1 MNPFI
6 FLIDILLQLYATA
19 LLIRVILQWAGADFY
34 NPVSQFIVKITNPPV
49 KPMRKIIPGFFG
61 IDMATLVLATLVI
74 ALKVMVVYQTLNPVV
89 ISLLA
94 VGQMLML
101 TLSVFL
107 YSIIIQAILSWV
119 NPDPYNPAVS
129 LLNSLTFPILKHFR
143 NLLPPMGGMDLSPM
157 IAIIAIMFVQYSVR
171 YLFMNI
177 FGINL

>member
-6 FLIDILLQLYATA
+6 FLIDILFQLYATA
-19 LLIRVILQWAGADFY
+19 LLIRVLLQWAGADFY
-34 NPVSQFIVKITNPPV
+34 NPISQFIVKITNPPV

-61 IDMATLVLATLVI
+61 IDMATLVLALLVLAI
-74 ALKVMVVYQTLNPVV
+74 KIMIVYQTVNPIA

-94 VGQMLML
+94 AGQALML
-101 TLSVFL
+101 ILSIFL

-129 LLNSLTFPILKHFR
+129 LLNTLTFPVLKHFR
-143 NLLPPMGGMDLSPM
+143 NLIPPIGGMDISPM
-157 IAIIAIMFVQYSVR
+157 IAIIVLMFIQYSIR
-171 YLFMNI
+171 YLFANA

>member
-1 MNPFI
+1 MNPFV

-19 LLIRVILQWAGADFY
+19 LLIRVLLQWVGADFY

-49 KPMRKIIPGFFG
+49 KPMRKLIPGVFG
-61 IDMATLVLATLVI
+61 IDMATLVLSILVLAI
-74 ALKVMVVYQTLNPVV
+74 KVMVVYQTFNPVA

-94 VGQMLML
+94 IGQLLML
-101 TLSVFL
+101 TLSIFL

-129 LLNSLTFPILKHFR
+129 LLNSITSPVLKHFR

-157 IAIIAIMFVQYSVR
+157 LAIIVIMFVQYSVR
-171 YLFMNI
+171 YVFLNV
-177 FGINL
+177 FGIGL

>member
-1 MNPFI
+1 MNPFV

-19 LLIRVILQWAGADFY
+19 LLIRVLLQWVGADFY

-49 KPMRKIIPGFFG
+49 KPMRKLIPGFFG
-61 IDMATLVLATLVI
+61 IDMATLVLSILVLAI
-74 ALKVMVVYQTLNPVV
+74 KVMVVYQTFNPVA

-94 VGQMLML
+94 IGQLLML
-101 TLSVFL
+101 TLSIFL

-129 LLNSLTFPILKHFR
+129 LLNSITSPVLKHFR

-157 IAIIAIMFVQYSVR
+157 LAIIVIMFVQYSVR
-171 YLFMNI
+171 YVFLNV
-177 FGINL
+177 FGIGL